1 MLSKTSHM
9 ANKVKDKSSTNPLI
23 KMIEDKK
30 RLVNAVKSVKDLSA
44 LKGIKI
50 VSPI

>member
-1 MLSKTSHM
+1 M

-30 RLVNAVKSVKDLSA
+30 RIVKAIKSGKDLSSQ
-44 LKGIKI
+44 KDMKI